1 MDTVHSF
8 RSTRARTVYLIPLYS
23 TGSPLRAARTSAHTI
38 ARNWLEKGKG
48 LVFDGPGRRKRAPAT
63 AHAAAG
69 TLSSLPP
76 LLRSCFMSPIALVMA
91 SASRRLRGGLSGLGV
106 PPFSVEHAA
115 LVLHDATFLSAGPPW
130 RCPWPLRR
138 RSSALQ
144 LLRRSYRSTSSLQ
157 FLQRVTYGRPVIG
170 PMIRTTDTFGFRGAA
185 EGPAGLP
192 RHQHG

>member
-23 TGSPLRAARTSAHTI
+23 TGSPQRAARTSAHTI

-48 LVFDGPGRRKRAPAT
+48 LVFDGSGRRKRALAT

-115 LVLHDATFLSAGPPW
+115 LVLHDATFLCAGPP
-130 RCPWPLRR
+130 
-138 RSSALQ
+138 
-144 LLRRSYRSTSSLQ
+144 
-157 FLQRVTYGRPVIG
+157 RVP
-170 PMIRTTDTFGFRGAA
+170 RGLSGAD
-185 EGPAGLP
+185 
-192 RHQHG
+192 HQHYNCSAGATGLRAASNSCSGLHVVARLLGL

>member
-23 TGSPLRAARTSAHTI
+23 TGSPQRAARTSAHTI

-69 TLSSLPP
+69 PLSSLPP

-115 LVLHDATFLSAGPPW
+115 LVLHDATFLCAGPPGV
-130 RCPWPLRR
+130 
-138 RSSALQ
+138 A
-144 LLRRSYRSTSSLQ
+144 
-157 FLQRVTYGRPVIG
+157 
-170 PMIRTTDTFGFRGAA
+170 RGLSGAD
-185 EGPAGLP
+185 
-192 RHQHG
+192 HQHYNCSAGVTGLRAASNSCSGLHVVARLFGL

>member
-1 MDTVHSF
+1 M
-8 RSTRARTVYLIPLYS
+8 YLIPLYS

-69 TLSSLPP
+69 PLSSLPP

-106 PPFSVEHAA
+106 PPFSVGHAA
-115 LVLHDATFLSAGPPW
+115 LVLHDATFLCAGPPGVA
-130 RCPWPLRR
+130 RGL
-138 RSSALQ
+138 SGADHQHVQ

-157 FLQRVTYGRPVIG
+157 FLQRVTCGRPVIG

-185 EGPAGLP
+185 QGPAGVP
-192 RHQHG
+192 GHQHG